1 MYSTFRGNRFSLF
14 FLIFYLTGSFVVM
27 GLLAIA
33 YPPIQDNI
41 LLSIA
46 ASQLILVFLPTMLY
60 LLFVKLPITKTLRL
74 YPTKAINLLFSFL
87 IGLLSIPLVMLINL
101 LSQFIVSPVINET
114 LEALPSEPFGYSL
127 LVIAVFPALFEE
139 MATRGIFLSHYRHM
153 RVLTASLMS
162 GLFFGII
169 HMNLNQFL
177 YAFFLGT
184 LFSIILHITGSII
197 CPMIMHFVVNGVN
210 LSLSYLAAH
219 PMIKELSDASQVNLD
234 NIALSEALLMA
245 LPGVIVMIIVTLPLL
260 LLVLYALIQ
269 TNDKM
274 DLLKNNAISSEFF
287 PHEKMFQDVEKQP
300 IFTLPFGIT
309 LFIFLGFSIY
319 LEVSRYL

>member
-1 MYSTFRGNRFSLF
+1 MYSTIRGNRFSLF
-14 FLIFYLTGSFVVM
+14 FLIFYLSGSFLVM
-27 GLLAIA
+27 SLLAIV
-33 YPPIQDNI
+33 YPPIKDNI

-46 ASQLILVFLPTMLY
+46 ATQLILVFLPTILY

-74 YPTKAINLLFSFL
+74 YPTKPINLLFSFL
-87 IGLLSIPLVMLINL
+87 IGFLSIPTVMLINL

-114 LEALPSEPFGYSL
+114 LKSLPSEPFGYSL
-127 LVIAVFPALFEE
+127 LVIAVFPAIFEE
-139 MATRGIFLSHYRHM
+139 MATRGIFLSHYRHT
-153 RVLTASLMS
+153 RILTASLMS

-210 LSLSYLAAH
+210 LGLSYIAAH
-219 PMIKELSDASQVNLD
+219 PIIQELSDASQVNLD
-234 NIALSEALLMA
+234 AIEQTEALLMA
-245 LPGVIVMIIVTLPLL
+245 LPGVIIMVLVTLPLL
-260 LLVLYALIQ
+260 LLLIYALIHI
-269 TNDKM
+269 NNKM
-274 DLLKNNAISSEFF
+274 ALLKENAISSDFF
-287 PHEKMFQDVEKQP
+287 PHEKIFQTVEKQP
-300 IFTLPFGIT
+300 IFTLPFAAT
-309 LFIFLGFSIY
+309 LFIFISFSIY

>member
-1 MYSTFRGNRFSLF
+1 MYSSIRGNRFSLF
-14 FLIFYLTGSFVVM
+14 FLICYLTGSFLLM
-27 GLLAIA
+27 GFLSII
-33 YPPIQDNI
+33 YPPITESV

-46 ASQLILVFLPTMLY
+46 SSQLILVFLPTMLY

-74 YPTKAINLLFSFL
+74 YPTKPINLLFSFL
-87 IGLLSIPLVMLINL
+87 IGLLSIPFVMLINL

-114 LEALPSEPFGYSL
+114 LEAIPSEPFGYSL

-139 MATRGIFLSHYRHM
+139 MATRGIFLSHYRHV
-153 RVLTASLMS
+153 RVFTASLMS

-169 HMNLNQFL
+169 HMNINQFL

-184 LFSIILHITGSII
+184 LFSIVLHISGSII
-197 CPMIMHFVVNGVN
+197 CPMIMHFVVNSVN
-210 LSLSYLAAH
+210 LSLTYLAAS
-219 PMIKELSDASQVNLD
+219 PLFKSVSESGQINLD
-234 NIALSEALLMA
+234 TIEPNQALLMA
-245 LPGVIVMIIVTLPLL
+245 LPGVIVMILVTLPLF

-269 TNDKM
+269 TNKKM

-287 PHEKMFQDVEKQP
+287 PHEKIFQTVEKQP
-300 IFTLPFGIT
+300 IFTLPLGIT
-309 LFIFLGFSIY
+309 LFIFLSFSIF